1 MVISIGLTYGNYKEV
16 FDEVKGRMPLEVTRH
31 EKLTQVSDKVG
42 SADIYF
48 VASDNNY
55 GKDVAYSQLP
65 LVAVTPELT
74 TEINYI
80 LFRSKNRP

>member
-1 MVISIGLTYGNYKEV
+1 MVISIGLTYGNYEEV
-16 FDEVKGRMPLEVTRH
+16 FDEVTEKLPLEAARH

-42 SADIYF
+42 NTDVYF

-74 TEINYI
+74 AKINDI
-80 LFRSKNRP
+80 FSKARK